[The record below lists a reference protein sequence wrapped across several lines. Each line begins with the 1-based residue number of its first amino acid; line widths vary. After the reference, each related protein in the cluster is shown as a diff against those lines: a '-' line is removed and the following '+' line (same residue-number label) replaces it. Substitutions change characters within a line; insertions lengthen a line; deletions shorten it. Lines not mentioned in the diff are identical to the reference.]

1 MSKRKP
7 LIAGNWKM
15 YKTKQEAK
23 ELITQLLPL
32 IDKSQVDVAVF
43 PPYTSLETVLGLTEG
58 TALQVGAQ
66 DVFWEDEGA
75 FTGEVSPTMLKA
87 LGCTCCLVGHSERRQ
102 YFGETD
108 ETVNKKIKAL
118 LKHGLTPVV
127 CVGETLDQREA
138 GSTQKVIDRQ
148 IRQGLA
154 GLAAREVEQLIIA
167 YEPVWAIGTG
177 KTATAAQAQ
186 EVIGYIRSILAQDF
200 GQNTAEKVRILY
212 GGSVKPQNIK
222 ELMAQPDLDGA
233 LVGGASLKA
242 EDFAAIVN
250 YEG

>member
-1 MSKRKP
+1 
-7 LIAGNWKM
+7 M
-15 YKTKQEAK
+15 YKTHQEAK
-23 ELITQLLPL
+23 DLITRLLPL
-32 IDKSQVDVAVF
+32 IAHCQADVAVF
-43 PPYTSLETVLGLTEG
+43 PPYTSLETVMGLTEG
-58 TALQVGAQ
+58 TALKVGAQ
-66 DVFWEDEGA
+66 DVFWEEEGA
-75 FTGEVSPTMLKA
+75 YTGEVSPVMLKA
-87 LGCTCCLVGHSERRQ
+87 MGCTYCLVGHSERRQ

-127 CVGETLDQREA
+127 CVGETLEQREA
-138 GSTQKVIDRQ
+138 GSTQEVLDGQ

-154 GLAAREVEQLIIA
+154 GLRAQEVEQLIIA

-186 EVIGYIRSILAQDF
+186 EAIAHIRSLLAQDF
-200 GQNTAEKVRILY
+200 GQDTAEKVRILY
-212 GGSVKPQNIK
+212 GGSVKPNNIK

-242 EDFAAIVN
+242 EDFAAIVK
-250 YEG
+250 YDG